1 MHVWCAVLCMQK
13 SIDFH
18 RDMTQTPLQLFTLFL
33 NLLHT
38 HSHPIPSHT
47 HTHPQSHNIP
57 LAGFVLWGCG
67 RVSSHKWISPHI
79 PLSIKEPVCVPTA
92 ARGTPLQL
100 FVLSDTSTCYLY
112 LCISGYL
119 HLTHLEATLIRFL
132 PYFFFNPCYWIIWV
146 ILQVYGLKTINVV
159 EDRLWTLSFSGT
171 NIQFNSNILRA
182 KVVLTDICNNISN
195 ILNTV
200 FCAHLICV
208 F

>member
-1 MHVWCAVLCMQK
+1 MCDVLCCACRSLLISTETWHRRRCSFSPCS
-13 SIDFH
+13 SICS
-18 RDMTQTPLQLFTLFL
+18 TPT
-33 NLLHT
+33 
-38 HSHPIPSHT
+38 PILSRPT